1 MTLQEKR
8 YLHANVFGKPIY
20 SYLSIGGKKAAFFRH
35 RQPAFFNIVCFRMR
49 EVYMLI
55 KELRQ
60 KRLLSQEQLAELCGL
75 SLRTI
80 QRVESGHRIGFAS
93 LRALAAEFN
102 VNVESLEQELYTM
115 EKVSNEFKDLPFW
128 LKLYIG
134 SSWFSANREEFKK
147 IELFFLILSVCFL
160 AFLGLNS
167 IFKFAPA
174 SVDTVLLLGSF
185 CTLAGAY
192 NISVTIRTG
201 DKYDVWSRLEATL
214 PKRYFWFFG
223 KNIDR

>member
-1 MTLQEKR
+1 
-8 YLHANVFGKPIY
+8 
-20 SYLSIGGKKAAFFRH
+20 
-35 RQPAFFNIVCFRMR
+35 
-49 EVYMLI
+49 MLI

-102 VNVESLEQELYTM
+102 VNVESLEQELYSM
-115 EKVSNEFKDLPFW
+115 EKVSNEFKELPLW
-128 LKLYIG
+128 LKLYVG
-134 SSWFSANREEFKK
+134 SGWFSANREEFKK
-147 IELFFLILSVCFL
+147 IELFFIIISFCFL
-160 AFLGLNS
+160 TFWGLNL
-167 IFKFAPA
+167 IFNFSPLPEKVPIF
-174 SVDTVLLLGSF
+174 GSF

-192 NISVTIRTG
+192 NVSITIRTA

-214 PKRYFWFFG
+214 PKSFFG
-223 KNIDR
+223 FGGRKR

>member
-1 MTLQEKR
+1 
-8 YLHANVFGKPIY
+8 
-20 SYLSIGGKKAAFFRH
+20 
-35 RQPAFFNIVCFRMR
+35 
-49 EVYMLI
+49 MLI

-102 VNVESLEQELYTM
+102 VNVESLEQELYAM
-115 EKVSNEFKDLPFW
+115 EKTSNEFKELPPW

-134 SSWFSANREEFKK
+134 SGWFTANREEFKK
-147 IELFFLILSVCFL
+147 IELFFFVLSVCFL
-160 AFLGLNS
+160 AFLGFNS
-167 IFKFAPA
+167 IFSYGPAPLEK
-174 SVDTVLLLGSF
+174 VLMLGSF

-192 NISVTIRTG
+192 NVSVTIRTA
-201 DKYDVWSRLEATL
+201 DKYDVWSRLAATL
-214 PKRYFWFFG
+214 PKRPFWAFW
-223 KNIDR
+223 KK

>member
-1 MTLQEKR
+1 
-8 YLHANVFGKPIY
+8 
-20 SYLSIGGKKAAFFRH
+20 
-35 RQPAFFNIVCFRMR
+35 
-49 EVYMLI
+49 MLI

-115 EKVSNEFKDLPFW
+115 ETVSNEFKELPLW

-134 SSWFSANREEFKK
+134 CGWFSANREEFKK
-147 IELFFLILSVCFL
+147 IELFFFILSVCFL

-167 IFKFAPA
+167 IFNFAP
-174 SVDTVLLLGSF
+174 TTTENVLILGSF

-192 NISVTIRTG
+192 NISVTIRAG
-201 DKYDVWSRLEATL
+201 DKYDVWSRLETTL
-214 PKRYFWFFG
+214 PKRPFWFWW
-223 KNIDR
+223 KK

>member
-1 MTLQEKR
+1 
-8 YLHANVFGKPIY
+8 
-20 SYLSIGGKKAAFFRH
+20 
-35 RQPAFFNIVCFRMR
+35 
-49 EVYMLI
+49 MLI

-102 VNVESLEQELYTM
+102 VNVESLEQELYAM
-115 EKVSNEFKDLPFW
+115 ERISNEFKDLPLW

-134 SSWFSANREEFKK
+134 SGWFSANREEFKK
-147 IELFFLILSVCFL
+147 IELLFFILSVCFL
-160 AFLGLNS
+160 AFWGLNS
-167 IFKFAPA
+167 IFNFAPA
-174 SVDTVLLLGSF
+174 PTEKVLIFGSF

-192 NISVTIRTG
+192 NISVTIRTA

-214 PKRYFWFFG
+214 PKHPFWALW
-223 KNIDR
+223 KK